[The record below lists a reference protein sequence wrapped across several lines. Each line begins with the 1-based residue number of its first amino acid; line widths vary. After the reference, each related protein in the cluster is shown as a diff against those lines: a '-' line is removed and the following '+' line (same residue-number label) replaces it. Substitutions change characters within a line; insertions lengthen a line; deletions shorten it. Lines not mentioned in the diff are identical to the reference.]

1 MKKITK
7 IYREKTSK
15 ELMKEIYPLRE
26 EIAKLQLSF
35 KSNPPKDTNSLMKK
49 RKQLAI
55 LLTILSE
62 KRDIEEFRPK
72 ADRPLVDK
80 K

>member
-7 IYREKTSK
+7 TYREKTSK
-15 ELMKEIYPLRE
+15 ELIKETQLLRE

-35 KSNPPKDTNSLMKK
+35 KSNPPKDTNLLVKK
-49 RKQLAI
+49 RKQLAV
-55 LLTILSE
+55 LLTVQAE
-62 KRDIEEFRPK
+62 KNEVES
-72 ADRPLVDK
+72 LK

>member
-7 IYREKTSK
+7 TYQEKTSK

-49 RKQLAI
+49 RKQLAV

-62 KRDIEEFRPK
+62 KREVESFQEK
-72 ADRPLVDK
+72 VNK
-80 K
+80 

>member
-7 IYREKTSK
+7 TYREKTSK
-15 ELMKEIYPLRE
+15 ELIKEAQLLRE

-35 KSNPPKDTNSLMKK
+35 KSNPPKDTNFLMKK
-49 RKQLAI
+49 RKQLAV
-55 LLTILSE
+55 LLTVSIE
-62 KRDIEEFRPK
+62 KNEIEN
-72 ADRPLVDK
+72 LK

>member
-7 IYREKTSK
+7 TYQEKTIK
-15 ELMKEIYPLRE
+15 ELEKENSSLRE

-35 KSNPPKDTNSLMKK
+35 KSNPPKDTNLLMKK
-49 RKQLAI
+49 RKQLAV
-55 LLTILSE
+55 LLTVLAE
-62 KRDIEEFRPK
+62 KKEIESF
-72 ADRPLVDK
+72 K

>member
-7 IYREKTSK
+7 TYREKTSK
-15 ELMKEIYPLRE
+15 ELIKEIYPLRE

-49 RKQLAI
+49 RKQLAV

-62 KRDIEEFRPK
+62 KRDVEEFRPK
-72 ADRPLVDK
+72 ADRPLADK

>member
-7 IYREKTSK
+7 TYREKTSK
-15 ELMKEIYPLRE
+15 ELIKETQSLRE

-35 KSNPPKDTNSLMKK
+35 KSNPPKDTNLLMKK
-49 RKQLAI
+49 RKQLAV
-55 LLTILSE
+55 LLTVLGE
-62 KRDIEEFRPK
+62 KNEVES
-72 ADRPLVDK
+72 LK